1 MLQAVG
7 LECVRGKRRL
17 FRDLSFEAQ
26 AGELIWVAGPN
37 GSGKTSL
44 LRILCTLLPP
54 DAGRVLWK
62 GTGTRELG
70 ETFRAELVYL
80 GHAAAVKDDLSALE
94 NLSFGLAQHGVV
106 AGEAALYEAL
116 GWFGLRGREELPA
129 RLLSQGQRRRVALAR
144 LAFGE
149 AQTLWILDEP
159 LTALDVS
166 AVGLVRSRIGEHL
179 ARGGVVVL
187 TSHQDV
193 ELGGMRTRRLLLG
206 E

>member
-7 LECVRGKRRL
+7 LECMRGRRRL

-54 DAGRVLWK
+54 DAGSVAWR
-62 GTGTRELG
+62 GSSTRDLG
-70 ETFRAELVYL
+70 ESFRAELVYL

-94 NLSFGLAQHGVV
+94 NLRFGLAQHGIL
-106 AGEAALYEAL
+106 ADEATLLEAL
-116 GWFGLRGREELPA
+116 ACFGLQGVEELPA
-129 RLLSQGQRRRVALAR
+129 RSLSQGQRRRVALAR
-144 LAFGE
+144 LVFSGT
-149 AQTLWILDEP
+149 QTLWILDEP
-159 LTALDVS
+159 LTALDIA
-166 AVGLVRSRIGEHL
+166 AVGLVRDRISEHL
-179 ARGGVVVL
+179 DRGGVVVL

-193 ELGGMRTRRLLLG
+193 ELGGLRMRRLLLG
-206 E
+206 G

>member
-7 LECVRGKRRL
+7 LECVRGRRRL

-54 DAGRVLWK
+54 EAGRVLWR
-62 GTGTRELG
+62 GSSAHELG
-70 ETFRAELVYL
+70 ESFRAELVYL

-94 NLSFGLAQHGVV
+94 NLRFGLAQHG
-106 AGEAALYEAL
+106 AHADEAALVEAL
-116 GWFGLRGREELPA
+116 ACFGLQGSEELPA
-129 RLLSQGQRRRVALAR
+129 RALSQGQRRRVALAR
-144 LAFGE
+144 LVFGG

-159 LTALDVS
+159 LTALDVG
-166 AVGLVRSRIGEHL
+166 AVALVRDRIAEHL
-179 ARGGVVVL
+179 ERGGVVVL
-187 TSHQDV
+187 TSHQDA
-193 ELGGMRTRRLLLG
+193 ELGGLRTRRLLLG
-206 E
+206 G

>member
-44 LRILCTLLPP
+44 LRILCSLLPP
-54 DAGRVLWK
+54 DAGSVLWK
-62 GTGTRELG
+62 GSSTRDLG
-70 ETFRAELVYL
+70 EMFRAELVYV
-80 GHAAAVKDDLSALE
+80 GHAPAVKDDLSALE
-94 NLSFGLAQHGVV
+94 NLRFGLAQHGIP
-106 AGEAALYEAL
+106 GDEAALHEAL
-116 GWFGLRGREELPA
+116 AWFGLRGREDLPA
-129 RLLSQGQRRRVALAR
+129 RALSQGQRRRVALAR

-159 LTALDVS
+159 LAALDVS
-166 AVGLVRSRIGEHL
+166 AVELVRSRIGTHL
-179 ARGGVVVL
+179 AHGGVVVL

-193 ELGGMRTRRLLLG
+193 ELGGLRTRRLLLG

>member
-7 LECVRGKRRL
+7 LECVRGRRRL

-54 DAGRVLWK
+54 DAGSVLWN
-62 GTGTRELG
+62 GTSTHDLG

-80 GHAAAVKDDLSALE
+80 GHAPAVKDDLSALE
-94 NLSFGLAQHGVV
+94 NLRFGLVQQGILAD
-106 AGEAALYEAL
+106 EAALFEAL
-116 GWFGLRGREELPA
+116 ACFGLQGREELPV
-129 RLLSQGQRRRVALAR
+129 RSLSQGQRRRVALAR

-166 AVGLVRSRIGEHL
+166 AVELVRARIAEHL
-179 ARGGVVVL
+179 GRGGVVVL

-193 ELGGMRTRRLLLG
+193 ELSGLRMRRLLLG

>member
-7 LECVRGKRRL
+7 LECVRGRRRL

-54 DAGRVLWK
+54 DAGSVLWN
-62 GTGTRELG
+62 GTSTRDLG
-70 ETFRAELVYL
+70 ETFRAEMVYL
-80 GHAAAVKDDLSALE
+80 GHAPAVKDDLSALE
-94 NLSFGLAQHGVV
+94 NLRFGLVQQGILAD
-106 AGEAALYEAL
+106 EAALFEAL
-116 GWFGLRGREELPA
+116 ACFGLQGREELPV
-129 RLLSQGQRRRVALAR
+129 RSLSQGQRRRVALAR

-159 LTALDVS
+159 LTALDVA
-166 AVGLVRSRIGEHL
+166 AVELVRARIAEHL
-179 ARGGVVVL
+179 RRGGVVVL

-193 ELGGMRTRRLLLG
+193 ELGGLRMRRLLLG

>member
-7 LECVRGKRRL
+7 LECVRGRRRL

-54 DAGRVLWK
+54 EAGSVLWR
-62 GTGTRELG
+62 GGSAHDLG
-70 ETFRAELVYL
+70 ESFRAELVYL

-94 NLSFGLAQHGVV
+94 NLRFGLAQHGTH
-106 AGEAALYEAL
+106 ADEAALADAL
-116 GWFGLRGREELPA
+116 ARFGLQGSEALPA
-129 RLLSQGQRRRVALAR
+129 RALSQGQRRRVALAR
-144 LAFGE
+144 LVFGA

-159 LTALDVS
+159 LTALDVA
-166 AVGLVRSRIGEHL
+166 AVALVRDRIAEHL
-179 ARGGVVVL
+179 DRGGLVVL

-193 ELGGMRTRRLLLG
+193 ELGGLRARRLLLG
-206 E
+206 G